1 MLIIVIVVAVMENL
15 DDIDDSIERK
25 RKVGDLKSVVI
36 EGKRE
41 RKVSKY
47 TNDVLSENETKKVNK

>member
-1 MLIIVIVVAVMENL
+1 MENL

>member
-1 MLIIVIVVAVMENL
+1 LIIVIVVAVMENL